1 MTETVLITGNNG
13 YIGPVMTSMAQ
24 ALGYKVVGLDSNYFN
39 GCNFLPSDDRLPFKH
54 ILKDIREVKK
64 EDLDGVTAII
74 HLAGLSNDA
83 LGEINPSITEDIN
96 TSASVKLAKIAKE
109 AGIQRFIFAS
119 SCSLYGIA
127 SGDESLTEDGKFN
140 PITAYAKAKVQ
151 VEEEVA
157 KLADDNFHPVFMRNA
172 TVYGVSPN
180 LRLDLVVN
188 NLIAHAYLTGKASIM
203 SDGSPWRP
211 IVHVEDFCNAFLA
224 ALQAPI
230 DQIHNEAFNVG
241 INEENYQVKDIAAE
255 VEKVVPDCKIE
266 ILNNLGSDERSYR
279 VDFSKIKNTL
289 EHFKP
294 VWNLKKG
301 INEIYQAYKN
311 FNLTME
317 DFESPKYFRIRWI
330 NHLIKNNKLDTDIR
344 WK

>member
-1 MTETVLITGNNG
+1 MSKTVLITGNNG
-13 YIGPVMTSMAQ
+13 YIGPVMTRMAQ
-24 ALGYKVVGLDSNYFN
+24 KLGYDVIGLDSNYFD
-39 GCNFLPSDDRLPFKH
+39 GCNFLSSDDRSSFKQ
-54 ILKDIREVKK
+54 ISKDIRDVNTD
-64 EDLDGVTAII
+64 DLDGVTAVI

-83 LGEINPSITEDIN
+83 MGEINPSITDEIN
-96 TSASVKLAKIAKE
+96 TLASLKLAKLAKE
-109 AGIQRFIFAS
+109 VGIQRFIFAS

-127 SGDESLTEDGKFN
+127 SGDESLTEDGTFN
-140 PITAYAKAKVQ
+140 PITAYAKAKVN
-151 VEEEVA
+151 VELGVA

-188 NLIAHAYLTGKASIM
+188 NLVAHAYLTGKASIM

-224 ALQAPI
+224 ALRAPI

-241 INEENYQVKDIAAE
+241 INEENYQVKDIARE

-266 ILNNLGSDERSYR
+266 ILNKLGSDERSYR
-279 VDFSKIKNTL
+279 VDFSKIKNTF

-294 VWNLKKG
+294 VWNVQKG
-301 INEIYQAYKN
+301 INEIYEAYKS
-311 FNLTME
+311 FNLTLD

-330 NHLIKNNKLDTDIR
+330 NHLIKNNKLDSDIR
-344 WK
+344 WN